1 MSRLATGLARPHP
14 LPVGLNEAEEEL
26 LARESVRFSTSK
38 AELLR
43 RAYFTTKWISRLIE
57 LRQEQKTLNHPLL
70 KKYR

>member
-26 LARESVRFSTSK
+26 LTRESVALSTSK

-43 RAYFTTKWISRLIE
+43 RAYFTTKWITRLIE
-57 LRQEQKTLNHPLL
+57 LRQEQKFANHPSL
-70 KKYR
+70 KKYK